1 MKKIIWIVIAIM
13 VMTMAGCGSKET
25 TDDKK
30 DVLTSADVKET
41 ETSYE
46 TTSEETREEVSG
58 ELTSSSDVS
67 DDSDYGVAS
76 GSESDGLSS
85 KASTTSEGTGSESV
99 SIHISG
105 ESEVTVTVEDERSE
119 GFVEEGESTYTTS
132 DEGRD
137 LIIVEPE
144 KETYKPQAGQLT
156 AGEWNDNEHFDFMDV
171 LSNNN
176 WYQMKEHWDFVNWER
191 FEFQVVNS
199 NDQPLIGARISLM
212 NDQDSI
218 IYQGITNNRGYVALY
233 PYLNLYNQ
241 GSITQAEVNYDGLTY
256 SFQLARQQGV
266 NKITLQDALY
276 KPVEDLE
283 LMLMIDTTGSMSDE
297 LEYLKS
303 ELQYVIQEVE
313 RRNVNNLNIRLSANF
328 YRDIGDEYVVR
339 SFYFTGNLEEVVR
352 QIENQSANGGGDFEE
367 AVVLA
372 LEDAV
377 YSHQWSDQAGAK
389 LLFLV
394 LDAPPHHTYDNID
407 RLHEVTTAAVEAG
420 IRIIPIASS
429 GIDKETEFLLR
440 FIETKTNGTY
450 IFLTDHSGIGGDHIE
465 PTIGQ
470 YQVEQLNDLL
480 IRVIGE
486 FVN

>member
-1 MKKIIWIVIAIM
+1 MKKIIWIVIVIM

-25 TDDKK
+25 ATDRNK
-30 DVLTSADVKET
+30 DMVSTDVKES
-41 ETSYE
+41 EVSYE
-46 TTSEETREEVSG
+46 ATTEESRE
-58 ELTSSSDVS
+58 SSSDVS
-67 DDSDYGVAS
+67 YDTDYGVS
-76 GSESDGLSS
+76 GAGESDGLSS
-85 KASTTSEGTGSESV
+85 KASASSDGTASESV

-105 ESEVTVTVEDERSE
+105 ESEVSVTVGDDRSD
-119 GFVEEGESTYTTS
+119 GLVEEGESAYTTI

-137 LIIVEPE
+137 LIILEPE

-156 AGEWNDNEHFDFMDV
+156 AGEWNDNEHFDFFMDI

-176 WYQMKEHWDFVNWER
+176 WYRMKEHWDFVNWER
-191 FEFQVVNS
+191 FEFEVVNS

-212 NDQDSI
+212 NDQDNI
-218 IYQGITNNRGYVALY
+218 IYQGKTNNRGYVALY
-233 PYLNLYNQ
+233 PYLNLFNQ
-241 GSITQAEVNYDGLTY
+241 GSITQAEVSYDGLTY

-266 NKITLQDALY
+266 NKITLQEALY

-339 SFYFTGNLEEVVR
+339 SFYFTGNLDDVVK

-372 LEDAV
+372 LEDAI
-377 YSHQWSDQAGAK
+377 YSHQWSDDAGAK

-407 RLHEVTTAAVEAG
+407 RLHKVTTAAVESG

-440 FIETKTNGTY
+440 FMETKTNGTY